1 MTTNF
6 IHRKTILS
14 ILILALL
21 AAFACSSGSDSEKV
35 TQALANRLT
44 SAIQFT
50 GGELKTGEPPAENAD
65 DTAYPQIKE
74 LETEPTL
81 NVGSY
86 FTVTISGEADAPESI
101 VGAIVTVDLADSYI
115 QVSQQYDS
123 ENNEMVLSGT
133 LSFDDEIPGK
143 TYSLSFALLN
153 EDGDVGNYKTWDVEV
168 PDVNDKICK
177 DLCDYNI
184 DCGFFEESYEEDCLY
199 SCKMDIAETQA
210 YNSEECMDAIQ
221 ATQKCAMKLECDQYI
236 SVFEDEEESEY
247 CVSQNLEVDELCPE
261 FSWPTS
267 FERTGENTM
276 FADDTSDDT
285 ERLNTEK

>member
-1 MTTNF
+1 MKTNF
-6 IHRKTILS
+6 IQRKTIVS
-14 ILILALL
+14 ILVLAVLV
-21 AAFACSSGSDSEKV
+21 AFACSSGSDSEKV

-74 LETEPTL
+74 LEMESTL

-168 PDVNDKICK
+168 PEVDDKICK
-177 DLCDYNI
+177 SLCDYNI
-184 DCGFFEESYEEDCLY
+184 ECGFFEESYEEDCLY
-199 SCKMDIAETQA
+199 SCQMDMAETQA
-210 YNSEECMDAIQ
+210 YYGEECLEAIQ
-221 ATQKCAMKLECDQYI
+221 ATQKCAMKLECDQYVT
-236 SVFEDEEESEY
+236 VFNEEEESEY
-247 CVSQNLEVDELCPE
+247 CVSENLEVDERCE
-261 FSWPTS
+261 DYWWPTS
-267 FERTGENTM
+267 FERTGESTI
-276 FADDTSDDT
+276 FEDDTSDDN